1 MIQLET
7 DLTLVNLHAADK
19 QFVEACM
26 LHGADNEVQ
35 KHACCMTA
43 HTLLLCQTHIFV
55 DMQMPGIR
63 GNKSMP
69 LVAMTARM
77 QMPTIG
83 LGRASS

>member
-7 DLTLVNLHAADK
+7 DLTLVKLHAADK

-43 HTLLLCQTHIFV
+43 HTLLLCQSRITFLLIC
-55 DMQMPGIR
+55 
-63 GNKSMP
+63 KC
-69 LVAMTARM
+69 LAYVATSQCRLL
-77 QMPTIG
+77 Q
-83 LGRASS
+83 